1 MSDIENLKKIKNSIE
16 LFNKQQ
22 QIDILKLFINNNVNI
37 SENSNGS
44 FINLTE
50 IDSTIISELEKYITF
65 INTQN
70 SNLNNIE
77 NKKKILENKFFD
89 KPSS

>member
-1 MSDIENLKKIKNSIE
+1 MSDIENLKKIKNCIE
-16 LFNKQQ
+16 IFNKQQ
-22 QIDILKLFINNNVNI
+22 QTDILKLLIKNNVNI

-50 IDSTIISELEKYITF
+50 LDNQIINELEKYITF

-70 SNLNNIE
+70 NNLNNFE
-77 NKKKILENKFFD
+77 NQKKILENEFFD
-89 KPSS
+89 KPDS

>member
-70 SNLNNIE
+70 SNLNNFE

>member
-50 IDSTIISELEKYITF
+50 IDSTIINELEKYITF

-70 SNLNNIE
+70 SNLNNFE

>member
-50 IDSTIISELEKYITF
+50 IDSTIINELEKYITF

-70 SNLNNIE
+70 SNLNNFE
-77 NKKKILENKFFD
+77 NKKKNFRK
-89 KPSS
+89 